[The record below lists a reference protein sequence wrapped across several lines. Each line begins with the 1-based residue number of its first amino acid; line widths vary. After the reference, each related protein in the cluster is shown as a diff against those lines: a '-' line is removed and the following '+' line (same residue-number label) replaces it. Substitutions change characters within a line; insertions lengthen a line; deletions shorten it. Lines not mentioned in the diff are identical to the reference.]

1 MRGLRITTPK
11 ISTELALGAAL
22 SAVPLLGA
30 AAAPDGPG
38 TPAFGR
44 QLAKEVC
51 SECHIVASDQEDEGK
66 WPAPNLMDRMRDPAV
81 TEMALRSYLQT
92 SHPIMPNIRLSQE
105 QTDDIVAY
113 LLTFKEGTR

>member
-1 MRGLRITTPK
+1 MRRRRNMTGLV
-11 ISTELALGAAL
+11 LAASL

-44 QLAKEVC
+44 RLAKEAC
-51 SECHIVASDQEDEGK
+51 SECHIVAPDQEDEGK
-66 WPAPNLMDRMRDPAV
+66 WPAPNLMDRMRNPAI

-92 SHPIMPNIRLSQE
+92 SHPIMPNIRLSPE

-113 LLTFKEGTR
+113 LLTFKEATR